1 MTCLWTLVWF
11 GSLRPGLLRNVRT
24 RPPGRGTGGV
34 GTVWDS
40 YEGAQASY
48 KVTGECSSSFES
60 PGHCADLR
68 PHCPATQMVLSF
80 LTSQPWSRATYP
92 ESSYT
97 DGVETILLPPASL
110 TQKFPCVCVCV
121 ALWSDGVR
129 AEMPHS
135 WRTF

>member
-11 GSLRPGLLRNVRT
+11 GSPRPGLLRDVRT

-68 PHCPATQMVLSF
+68 PHRPATQMVLSF
-80 LTSQPWSRATYP
+80 PTSQPWSRATYP

-97 DGVETILLPPASL
+97 DGVEMILFLPSQRNTEVPRVYV
-110 TQKFPCVCVCV
+110 VCVCV
-121 ALWSDGVR
+121 WGAL
-129 AEMPHS
+129 
-135 WRTF
+135 